1 MGAGVGRVFVVQEEE
16 LAARLSGNLEET
28 WRGVATGCRASA
40 EWESVGGG
48 LEEKAG
54 GMEAIR
60 KQNQAPAWREDAAM
74 SGKPRAPGRGLGS
87 IDNSWA

>member
-1 MGAGVGRVFVVQEEE
+1 M
-16 LAARLSGNLEET
+16 AARLSGNLEK
-28 WRGVATGCRASA
+28 WKGVATGCRASE

-54 GMEAIR
+54 GMEAIHE
-60 KQNQAPAWREDAAM
+60 QNRAPAWREDAAM